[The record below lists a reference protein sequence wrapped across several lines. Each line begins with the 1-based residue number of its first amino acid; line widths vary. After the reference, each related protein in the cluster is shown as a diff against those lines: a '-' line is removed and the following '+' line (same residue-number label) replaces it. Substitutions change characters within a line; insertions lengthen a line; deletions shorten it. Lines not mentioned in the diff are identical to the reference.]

1 LINMEKF
8 TYRITATLGPASR
21 SEQTWDEMIRAGARA
36 FRLNTSHLSLDELEQ
51 WLERLQRFLSSRG
64 EQTAVVLDLQGSK
77 WRTGRMD
84 PVWLEAGQMVEL
96 HWTTEAGPLGV
107 LPVPHRDFFEAAEL
121 AAGEIVLNDAK
132 VRLELVEVNK
142 DRLRARVIQAGPVS
156 SNKGI
161 TYAESQ
167 YRKEDLNQK
176 DREILERTRGA
187 EKVQYAISYVRDAA
201 EMQRYR
207 ALIGREAYLA
217 AKLEREQAVAE
228 GLLMEDAADE
238 IWLCRGDLGAE
249 MGLAGMARTVSDF
262 SSRVRESALP
272 VLMAGQVLEHMTAHP
287 NPTRT
292 EVCYLYDM
300 LQVGYAGFVLSDE
313 TAVGENPVESC
324 RAAALFMKYGG

>member
-8 TYRITATLGPASR
+8 AYRITATLGPASR
-21 SEQTWDEMIRAGARA
+21 SEQTWDEMIGAGASA

-51 WLERLQRFLSSRG
+51 WLERLQRFLLTRG
-64 EQTAVVLDLQGSK
+64 EQTGVVLDLQGSK

-96 HWTTEAGPLGV
+96 HWTTEAGPEGV
-107 LPVPHRDFFEAAEL
+107 LPVPHRDFFEAAEF

-142 DRLRARVIQAGPVS
+142 DRLQARVTQAGPVS

-167 YRKEDLNQK
+167 YRKEDLHEK

-187 EKVQYAISYVRDAA
+187 ENVQYAISYVRDAA

-207 ALIGREAYLA
+207 ALIGKEAYLA
-217 AKLEREQAVAE
+217 TKLEREQAVAE
-228 GLLMEDAADE
+228 GLQMEEAADE
-238 IWLCRGDLGAE
+238 LWLCRGDLGAE
-249 MGLAGMARTVSDF
+249 MGQAGMARAVSDF
-262 SSRVRESALP
+262 SSGVRESTLP
-272 VLMAGQVLEHMTAHP
+272 VLMAGQVLEHMTVHP
-287 NPTRT
+287 HPTRS

-300 LQVGYAGFVLSDE
+300 LQKGYAGFVLSDE

-324 RAAALFMKYGG
+324 RAAAMFMRRGG